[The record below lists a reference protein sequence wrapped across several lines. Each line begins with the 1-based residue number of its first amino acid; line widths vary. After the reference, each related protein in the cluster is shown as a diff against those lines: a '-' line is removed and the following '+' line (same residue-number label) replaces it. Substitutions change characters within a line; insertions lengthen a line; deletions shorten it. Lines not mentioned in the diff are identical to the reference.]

1 MALHIGDIFSSVEV
15 ARDAI
20 NRFILDSGESY
31 YMKETSNKRQYSV
44 TCRTQSSGCKF
55 SIRCGLQKD
64 GNARVSKMSPHTCN
78 PRTHYKF
85 KQLSSLWYLLPHHRA
100 SISHNREISVAQIRA
115 NEKEQWANDINYMA
129 AYRTRRDCLQKDPTL
144 TDSTKKGFD
153 ARYAISRRWRI
164 LSCNSLKVEVIN
176 ESGKE
181 FVVDL
186 IDRGRSCSCGRY
198 VEYYS
203 PCTHAIVAAR
213 YLHIDP
219 YSLFG
224 HYYTIFCYRLT
235 YQTEIP
241 PLLSQGLKMDDM
253 LPPLVIQKR
262 GRPQKQRL
270 RKRVQKQSKQIRCSN
285 PWCRQLGHNKR
296 KCTTTQKEGIAIDR
310 NFGYDAEISAL
321 SEVSSDEAES
331 GIIAESP
338 IVLPLRRSQRQRGL

>member
-1 MALHIGDIFSSVEV
+1 MEIRKKSLV
-15 ARDAI
+15 AAAYI
-20 NRFILDSGESY
+20 SNIPPESY
-31 YMKETSNKRQYSV
+31 ADFAFPYPRFGHVTSNIVESLNGAWKTLRHLPPLRMLV
-44 TCRTQSSGCKF
+44 TIWSTVMETFC
-55 SIRCGLQKD
+55 
-64 GNARVSKMSPHTCN
+64 
-78 PRTHYKF
+78 
-85 KQLSSLWYLLPHHRA
+85 
-100 SISHNREISVAQIRA
+100 E
-115 NEKEQWANDINYMA
+115 
-129 AYRTRRDCLQKDPTL
+129 RRDRLQKDPTL
-144 TDSTKKGFD
+144 TDSAKKGFD

-186 IDRGRSCSCGRY
+186 IDSARSCSCGRY
-198 VEYYS
+198 VEYDS
-203 PCTHAIVAAR
+203 PCTHATVAAR

-224 HYYTIFCYRLT
+224 HHYTIFCYRLT
-235 YQTEIP
+235 YQAEIP

-296 KCTTTQKEGIAIDR
+296 KCTTTQKEGMAIDR
-310 NFGYDAEISAL
+310 NFGYDAEISAP